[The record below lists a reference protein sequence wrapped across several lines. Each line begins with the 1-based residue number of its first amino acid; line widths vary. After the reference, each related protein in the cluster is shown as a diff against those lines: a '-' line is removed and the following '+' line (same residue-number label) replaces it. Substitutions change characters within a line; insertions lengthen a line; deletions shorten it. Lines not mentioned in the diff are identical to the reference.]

1 MSDLKLRQNGLR
13 ILDSRNGDLM
23 IVNPALNISCLFT
36 FEFIDQAKE
45 DPQKMATLGKK
56 FVEFV
61 EAHTEARW
69 RKAKKEIFGV
79 KVDANGFAFLL
90 SDDDIAFG
98 KKMQPYF
105 DLHTIDALR
114 KIEKD
119 IFFRKQNH
127 AKRD

>member
-1 MSDLKLRQNGLR
+1 MTDLKLKQNGLR

-36 FEFIDQAKE
+36 IEFINQAKE
-45 DPQKMATLGKK
+45 DPQKMSTLGKK

-69 RKAKKEIFGV
+69 RKVLTE
-79 KVDANGFAFLL
+79 L
-90 SDDDIAFG
+90 SQITDNNFVS
-98 KKMQPYF
+98 KMLPYVT
-105 DLHTIDALR
+105 LHTIDALR

-119 IFFRKQNH
+119 IFFRKQKN
-127 AKRD
+127 AKND